1 MKPENCTSSLSDQTD
16 GAEQVDNSDNLDLET
31 VFHAE
36 ASSTAEIEALAVK
49 ELLESNGIPVI
60 MVGDSVLPNL
70 PFEIKVPRDQAA
82 CARQLI
88 AEAQST
94 GPAAAEAAELEFERN
109 TKSLS

>member
-1 MKPENCTSSLSDQTD
+1 
-16 GAEQVDNSDNLDLET
+16 
-31 VFHAE
+31 
-36 ASSTAEIEALAVK
+36 
-49 ELLESNGIPVI
+49 

-70 PFEIKVPRDQAA
+70 PFEIKVPRDKAE

-94 GPAAAEAAELEFERN
+94 GPVAAEAAELEFERN